1 MKKFALNK
9 IIASAIAAVIALS
22 TGAPVF
28 ASDVQQITPGNSG
41 STTVKATVESEAV
54 IWLPTNIT
62 ISGTPDENNQYTGE
76 GAVIIEGDIAGNE
89 IITVTPESSISLKQS
104 GKDDITAQV
113 TQEKTTFTYDDLQ
126 NSNSAVTSISTDTLS
141 AGEWNSVLHYN
152 VTLDENPLPSGYT
165 TLYEYDLSATDA
177 DDVKAYYMV
186 PNKNTEPIEIAE
198 NSVST
203 ISSVTASVKSLF
215 SPVTAYAA
223 ENEDNIIEYNGV
235 RYYLS
240 DEDTLVISGEGE
252 MKENIQSDL
261 IDYQG
266 IIDSVLEHF
275 TNIST
280 GIYGSS
286 VDYNTNS
293 YRMDDPSKDYIIY
306 FDTYG
311 NSYYPRW
318 IAQKTE
324 IIDGNMVNG
333 KPLSNEDEFYNQVI
347 SYIDSIVSEYTVSMP
362 KKVIINEGVTNISE
376 KAFYNCQ
383 SLESVSISSS
393 VSSIDK
399 SAFYQCK
406 NLKEI
411 ELPDSLKTIEDLAFY
426 NTSIE
431 SIYIPDSVET
441 IGSSAFSNCKSLN
454 YISLPKSVKLS
465 VGSSCSFNFFAS
477 GAKVY
482 YRGSLNDYLQLD
494 WGMNAFSNNID
505 FEFYTNDCIGS
516 DTLNIPS
523 NQTKIK
529 DYAFAYGWDY
539 ITSVD
544 MPTGVTEIGN
554 YSFSNMKNLETVDIP
569 NSVTTIGSSAFSYC
583 NNLKSVTMTDSV
595 TNIGEYAFS
604 GCSKLT
610 SVSLSND
617 LTSLPY
623 GLFSGCS
630 YLSEINIP
638 EDLTSIGGNCFSGC
652 RSLKKVDLPNSITS
666 VGEKAFYNC
675 NELAEITVPQSLI
688 TVGKDAFNT
697 AAGTS
702 AVKLT
707 IYCETQ
713 EVADLITN
721 NSTGS
726 FEIVVDDSLFN

>member
-1 MKKFALNK
+1 MKKFILNK
-9 IIASAIAAVIALS
+9 IIAGAMAAAIALS
-22 TGAPVF
+22 TGVNAF
-28 ASDVQQITPGNSG
+28 AADTQQITPGNTGNTS
-41 STTVKATVESEAV
+41 VKATVDSEAV
-54 IWLPTNIT
+54 VWLPTNIT

-76 GAVIIEGDIAGNE
+76 GAVIVEGDIAGNE
-89 IITVTPESSISLKQS
+89 IITVTPDSSISLQQP
-104 GKDDITAQV
+104 GKDDIAAQV
-113 TQEKTTFTYDDLQ
+113 TQEKTSFTYDDIQ
-126 NSNSAVTSISTDTLS
+126 NSNSAVTSISTNTLS

-198 NSVST
+198 NSESS

-215 SPVTAYAA
+215 SPITAYAA
-223 ENEDNIIEYNGV
+223 ENEENIIEYNGV

-240 DEDTLVISGEGE
+240 DEDTLVISGNGE

-266 IIDSVLEHF
+266 IVDAVLDHF
-275 TNIST
+275 SNIST

-286 VDYNTNS
+286 VDYNTNR

-333 KPLSNEDEFYNQVI
+333 KPLSNKDEFYNQVT
-347 SYIDSIVSEYTVSMP
+347 SYIESIISEYTVSMP
-362 KKVIINEGVTNISE
+362 KNVIINEGVTNISE

-383 SLESVSISSS
+383 TLESASISSS
-393 VSSIDK
+393 VSSINK
-399 SAFYQCK
+399 SAFYKCK

-411 ELPDSLKTIEDLAFY
+411 ELPDSLKTIEDFAFY

-431 SIYIPDSVET
+431 SIYIPDSVEY
-441 IGSSAFSNCKSLN
+441 IGPSAFSSCKSLN
-454 YISLPKSVKLS
+454 YISLPKSVNLS

-477 GAKVY
+477 GAKIY
-482 YRGSLNDYLQLD
+482 YRGSLSDYLQLD
-494 WGMNAFSNNID
+494 WGMNAFPYNID

-523 NQTKIK
+523 DQTRIK
-529 DYAFAYGWDY
+529 DYAFAYGWNY
-539 ITSVD
+539 IKSVAI
-544 MPTGVTEIGN
+544 PNGVTEIGN
-554 YSFSNMKNLETVDIP
+554 YSFRNMESIETVDIP

-583 NNLKSVTMTDSV
+583 NNLKSVSMTDSV
-595 TNIGEYAFS
+595 TDIGEYAFT
-604 GCSKLT
+604 GCAKLT
-610 SVSLSND
+610 SVSLSNE

-623 GLFSGCS
+623 GLFNGC
-630 YLSEINIP
+630 YNLSEINIP
-638 EDLTSIGGNCFSGC
+638 ENLTSIGGKCFSGC
-652 RSLKKVDLPNSITS
+652 CSLKKVDLPNSITS
-666 VGEKAFYNC
+666 VGEQVFYNC

-688 TVGKDAFNT
+688 IVGKDAFNT
-697 AAGTS
+697 ASGTS
-702 AVKLT
+702 AAKLT

-713 EVADLITN
+713 DVADLITN
-721 NSTGS
+721 NSTGR
-726 FEIVVDDSLFN
+726 FEIIVDDSKFN